1 MAVACAL
8 LLGRAWTAV
17 AFDPGG
23 APGLGVPGRRADL
36 ALLVV
41 VGATA
46 VAALP
51 AVGSLLVTSLFV
63 VPAAIARL
71 LTGSVPGLVAV
82 SVAVAAA
89 QGLLGLYGA
98 LWLDVPPGPAI
109 AVLGAVAY
117 ALVALALALGPARA
131 PREVPA

>member
-1 MAVACAL
+1 M
-8 LLGRAWTAV
+8 
-17 AFDPGG
+17 
-23 APGLGVPGRRADL
+23 
-36 ALLVV
+36 V

-71 LTGSVPGLVAV
+71 LTGSVRGLVAA
-82 SVAVAAA
+82 SVAVAAV
-89 QGLLGLYGA
+89 QGMLGLYGA

-117 ALVALALALGPARA
+117 ALVAVTVSLGWSPA
-131 PREVPA
+131 PRGVPA